1 MLQTKLD
8 NVKIGFEFGHEI
20 EVVEDGM
27 KWSAVV
33 TPVVDPRISEKNRI
47 SWGINH

>member
-1 MLQTKLD
+1 MHIAVRYTFTTSYRMLQTKLD

-27 KWSAVV
+27 K
-33 TPVVDPRISEKNRI
+33 
-47 SWGINH
+47 